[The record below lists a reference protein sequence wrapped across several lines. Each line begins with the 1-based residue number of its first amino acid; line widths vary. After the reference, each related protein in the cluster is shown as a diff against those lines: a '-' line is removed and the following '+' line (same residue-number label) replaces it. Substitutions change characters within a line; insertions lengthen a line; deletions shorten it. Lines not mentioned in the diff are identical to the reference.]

1 MSMPLNPWLI
11 QISRCCLRA
20 SHTPSTTW
28 AAPRI
33 LIRSGS
39 STNHIAILRVLLGPT
54 THSREC
60 SLGARNSM
68 SPSPTV
74 IIAKASMS
82 LLFHTALFSFL
93 FLCCTKK
100 LADTSFYDQYSQS
113 VRKRQTASATV
124 VSGTRIGARSGV
136 KVLIIGATGATGQ
149 ILMREA
155 LAQDHEVTALARNP
169 SALAPEDH
177 RLRVL
182 QGNALDVSSVEAA
195 VAGQDA
201 VLSALGTRSARPT
214 TLFSESTHNVIS
226 AMNKHGVRRLVC
238 ITGVGVGD
246 SKGHVGFL
254 YDRIMLPFVVKNIY
268 EDKTRQEE
276 AIKQS
281 DLDWVIVRPARL
293 TDESTKGEYNVFLG
307 GSYTAKTI
315 SRADVAAFMLA
326 QLTDD
331 TYVHKMPV
339 VSY

>member
-1 MSMPLNPWLI
+1 
-11 QISRCCLRA
+11 
-20 SHTPSTTW
+20 
-28 AAPRI
+28 
-33 LIRSGS
+33 
-39 STNHIAILRVLLGPT
+39 
-54 THSREC
+54 
-60 SLGARNSM
+60 
-68 SPSPTV
+68 
-74 IIAKASMS
+74 
-82 LLFHTALFSFL
+82 
-93 FLCCTKK
+93 
-100 LADTSFYDQYSQS
+100 
-113 VRKRQTASATV
+113 
-124 VSGTRIGARSGV
+124 V

-155 LAQDHEVTALARNP
+155 LAQGHEVTALARNP
-169 SALAPEDH
+169 SALASEDH

-214 TLFSESTHNVIS
+214 TLFSESTQNVIG

-238 ITGVGVGD
+238 ITGIGAGD

-254 YDRIMLPFVVKNIY
+254 YDRIILPFVVKNIY
-268 EDKTRQEE
+268 EDKNRQEE

-293 TDESTKGEYNVFLG
+293 TDEPAKGEYNVFLG

-331 TYVHKMPV
+331 TYVRELPV
-339 VSY
+339 ISY